1 MCNDWTQLNCVFIH
15 THAANWPMVVH
26 YDYDKTLCI
35 MTNQTKKVAATDKN
49 HKNCQN
55 RVMGD
60 CVITNNLTSFSI
72 LRIADVRHIRLSN
85 VKNLTLCQ
93 MLGSK
98 KVKSSCPCN
107 LSTDLVKFGM
117 VTHDSGSHR
126 VENHDIAATV

>member
-1 MCNDWTQLNCVFIH
+1 MQLTGQWWSIMIMINV
-15 THAANWPMVVH
+15 MH
-26 YDYDKTLCI
+26 YDKP
-35 MTNQTKKVAATDKN
+35 NQNKQVAATDKN

-85 VKNLTLCQ
+85 VKNLTLRQ

-107 LSTDLVKFGM
+107 LSTDFDEIWHG
-117 VTHDSGSHR
+117 DAR
-126 VENHDIAATV
+126 